1 MDSRGELGQA
11 PDWVQKKIWTRDQS
25 VEGGQKAKTSAVL
38 FALSRKEGVGREED
52 TARTLKAQEIA
63 RGGEGSG
70 SKGSLPPIS
79 LSQRT
84 FLVRGMIGPLGY
96 RGGEY

>member
-38 FALSRKEGVGREED
+38 FSLSRKEGVGREEN
-52 TARTLKAQEIA
+52 TAGTLKAQGIA
-63 RGGEGSG
+63 RGGEGGGSG
-70 SKGSLPPIS
+70 PGRPP
-79 LSQRT
+79 
-84 FLVRGMIGPLGY
+84 
-96 RGGEY
+96 